1 MNKVYLSICL
11 DPLQFPSALF
21 HNFPFTSLDRFIPR
35 YFILFWC
42 NGEWNF
48 FLVSISDSSLLVYR
62 NETFLYINFL
72 GSNFIKYIEL

>member
-35 YFILFWC
+35 YF
-42 NGEWNF
+42 GEWNF
-48 FLVSISDSSLLVYR
+48 FWVSISDSSLLVYR